1 MPNPTNRD
9 PVYLALPPTGRE
21 HAAAARIELLVAL
34 ARSPTPSRL
43 KQARWEK
50 MLSRFSPQTQR
61 VIILHG
67 LMGRTQEWTAER
79 LGVTRS
85 WVNQVWAAV
94 KDRVSYLIDLED
106 V

>member
-9 PVYLALPPTGRE
+9 PVYLAFPPTDRE
-21 HAAAARIELLVAL
+21 HTAAARVELLVAL

-43 KQARWEK
+43 KKARWEK

-67 LMGRTQEWTAER
+67 LMGRTQVWTAER

-94 KDRVSYLIDLED
+94 KDRVSHLIDLED